1 MILTHERWKELIDV
15 NFEVNKKIKYQEDME
30 TYNRPDFWEIA
41 DDRGDCDDYVL
52 AKRAKL
58 EELGWDVLTDLS
70 IALCWTEF
78 GQYHAV
84 LIAKTDRGDYVLD
97 NRFDRVKP
105 WRDWPYKWDRIQ
117 VGTEW
122 RKICAYNK

>member
-15 NFEVNKKIKYQEDME
+15 NFEVNKKVKYQEDME

-41 DDRGDCDDYVL
+41 DDLGDCEDHVL

-58 EELGWDVLTDLS
+58 GERGWDVLADLS

-84 LIAKTDRGDYVLD
+84 LIARTDRGDYVLD

-105 WRDWPYKWDRIQ
+105 WNAVPYKWHKIQ
-117 VGTEW
+117 KGTLWKEVND
-122 RKICAYNK
+122 IML